1 MTGLTTHKADW
12 KGNFLVVDQQ
22 TLNDLG
28 GKADELL
35 AASGDR
41 EAFAQSMRE
50 AVYRAHAE
58 ALQNY
63 KTDGAKFYRMNQGV
77 MFRELFTGKTTFAE
91 YKDAVGDFGPK
102 FLTPIPDAER
112 DRIAEYGAKS
122 LLEEYK
128 TGRMCSGVGAGPP
141 PKDETLVKAVTN
153 PQLGPDAQTWKDG
166 WSWASAWGAKKW
178 GAILLYVDPRPKS
191 DYVYVR
197 YDPARLDS
205 GIDHAAPRAELE
217 AEAGAALSATDLEA
231 RLLPRPSITP
241 GDPRTR

>member
-28 GKADELL
+28 GKADEFL

-41 EAFAQSMRE
+41 EAFAQSLRE

-91 YKDAVGDFGPK
+91 YKDAAADFGPK

-112 DRIAEYGAKS
+112 DRIAEYGAK
-122 LLEEYK
+122 
-128 TGRMCSGVGAGPP
+128 
-141 PKDETLVKAVTN
+141 
-153 PQLGPDAQTWKDG
+153 LG
-166 WSWASAWGAKKW
+166 
-178 GAILLYVDPRPKS
+178 
-191 DYVYVR
+191 
-197 YDPARLDS
+197 
-205 GIDHAAPRAELE
+205 
-217 AEAGAALSATDLEA
+217 
-231 RLLPRPSITP
+231 
-241 GDPRTR
+241 

>member
-63 KTDGAKFYRMNQGV
+63 KTDGAKLYRMNQGV
-77 MFRELFTGKTTFAE
+77 MFRHG
-91 YKDAVGDFGPK
+91 
-102 FLTPIPDAER
+102 
-112 DRIAEYGAKS
+112 
-122 LLEEYK
+122 
-128 TGRMCSGVGAGPP
+128 
-141 PKDETLVKAVTN
+141 
-153 PQLGPDAQTWKDG
+153 
-166 WSWASAWGAKKW
+166 WASFSCALHSDFVTPPRQLSAIVNGNSSKKQRE
-178 GAILLYVDPRPKS
+178 PF
-191 DYVYVR
+191 
-197 YDPARLDS
+197 
-205 GIDHAAPRAELE
+205 
-217 AEAGAALSATDLEA
+217 AALPN
-231 RLLPRPSITP
+231 LPKREHVSYVISFR
-241 GDPRTR
+241 GK